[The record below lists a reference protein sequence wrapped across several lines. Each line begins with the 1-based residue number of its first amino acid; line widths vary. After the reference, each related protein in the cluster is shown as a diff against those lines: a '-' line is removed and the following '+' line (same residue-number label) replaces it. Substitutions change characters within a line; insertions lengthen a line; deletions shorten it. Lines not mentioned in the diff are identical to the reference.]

1 MTDYAKIALDA
12 VLSENT
18 DYSDPRMKLET
29 TQTLTPTVFLSQKIN
44 ALTTGATTIDL
55 SPTSFSSID
64 LIIIQNLD
72 TTNYVTFSWLGF
84 PNVTTAIANPGST
97 GFTFTASDDSITD
110 NTSGSAFT
118 NVQAGHFLHNNNATD
133 SSNRGNMHV
142 KRKVSAH
149 KVEVSS
155 GLTDSSNDTA
165 VSFTLN
171 RYNEQRIA
179 AGGILTIPG
188 NVFVDTAT
196 SNFNEMQIT
205 ANTATVA
212 CNLMI
217 FGS

>member
-12 VLSENT
+12 VLSENS

-29 TQTLTPTVFLSQKIN
+29 TQTLTPTAFLSQKIP
-44 ALTTGATTIDL
+44 ALVTGQTVLDFI
-55 SPTSFSSID
+55 PTSFSSVD

-72 TTNYVTFSWLGF
+72 STNYVTVSWLGF
-84 PNVTTAIANPGST
+84 PNVTPTIANPGST

-110 NTSGSAFT
+110 NTSGSAFN
-118 NVQAGHFLHNNNATD
+118 NVQAGHFIHNANA
-133 SSNRGNMHV
+133 SSSDNRGNMHV

-149 KVEVSS
+149 KIEVSS
-155 GLTDSSNDTA
+155 GLTDSANDTA
-165 VSFTLN
+165 VTFTLN
-171 RYNEQRIA
+171 RYNEQRVS

-188 NVFVDTAT
+188 NVLIDTTT

-205 ANTATVA
+205 ANTATVS
-212 CNLMI
+212 CNLIM